1 MTLVDVS
8 DGILSKAKER
18 IENSLNRVVK
28 KEFKDPKEG
37 EDFVK
42 KAMSHIG
49 MSTDVER
56 SVVSCDLVIE
66 AIIENIKIKQE
77 LFTRLDKAAPSS
89 TVFASNTSSLSIT
102 EIASSVTRKDRFGGL
117 HFFNPV
123 PVMELVEVIRTDQTS
138 EETFQL
144 LFSFVKMIN

>member
-1 MTLVDVS
+1 MLYCIAGKFH
-8 DGILSKAKER
+8 GINYL
-18 IENSLNRVVK
+18 
-28 KEFKDPKEG
+28 
-37 EDFVK
+37 FVWN
-42 KAMSHIG
+42 HF
-49 MSTDVER
+49 
-56 SVVSCDLVIE
+56 SV
-66 AIIENIKIKQE
+66 
-77 LFTRLDKAAPSS
+77 SS

-144 LFSFVKMIN
+144 LFSFVKMIKKHPVTCKVRQILVYLTKPE